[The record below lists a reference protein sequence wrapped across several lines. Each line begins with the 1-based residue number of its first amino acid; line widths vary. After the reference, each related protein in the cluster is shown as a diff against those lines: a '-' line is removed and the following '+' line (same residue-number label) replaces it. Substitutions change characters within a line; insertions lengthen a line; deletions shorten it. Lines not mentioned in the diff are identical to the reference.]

1 MAMNAL
7 MGAIVG
13 LLGAVGI
20 WVAVAGATGVRV
32 RERPALV
39 VDWTRVGL
47 RVGIVAV
54 AWVVSWAVTGWPMA
68 GVIGAAVAMTVPML
82 IAARRARA
90 AALAKTAAL
99 ASWAEM
105 LRDTMSGHAGLNQA
119 IAVTANVAPEPI
131 RQHVRA
137 LAVRAERQS
146 LSAALRTFAA
156 EVENPVADLIVAAL
170 VIADER
176 QARDLTKLLSEI
188 ASSARQQAAMRMR
201 VETGRARTYAQSQ
214 VLVAITLLLVIVLL
228 VFSPEFLA
236 PYDSFGGQIVLA
248 VIGALFGGALLGLV
262 QLGRPV
268 EVPRLL
274 AGIEEGTSR

>member
-1 MAMNAL
+1 MTAS

-13 LLGAVGI
+13 LLVGAGVWI
-20 WVAVAGATGVRV
+20 AVAGATGVRI
-32 RERPALV
+32 RERPPMI

-47 RVGIVAV
+47 RTGIVVVAWAV
-54 AWVVSWAVTGWPMA
+54 AWAVTGWPMA

-82 IAARRARA
+82 IAAREARA

-119 IAVTANVAPEPI
+119 IAVTADVAPEPI
-131 RQHVRA
+131 RSHVRA

-146 LSAALRTFAA
+146 LSTALRTFAS

-176 QARDLTKLLSEI
+176 QARDLTRLLSEI

-214 VLVAITLLLVIVLL
+214 ALVGITLMLVIVLL
-228 VFSPEFLA
+228 VFSPEFLE
-236 PYDSFGGQIVLA
+236 PYDSLAGQVVLA
-248 VIGALFGGALLGLV
+248 AIGALFGGALLGLV

-274 AGIEEGTSR
+274 AGIEDGTR